1 MTEAP
6 GLQRD
11 PGTLTAALQ
20 PACIVL
26 LATACAGWTV
36 AAESPRPIAR
46 ITYGPGRELAKLA
59 CKEINESSG
68 LAAGRANKGVFWTH
82 NDSGSAAKLYAFGA
96 KGEHLATLRVTG
108 ATARDWEDMASFSL
122 GRRHFLLI
130 GDVGDNNAAR
140 DRCCLYIVPEPRLQ
154 PGKRGQERSVK
165 PLQTIH
171 FRYEDGPH
179 NCESVA
185 IDPGSRTIYL
195 VSKKSGRA
203 CKLYAL
209 DWPAR
214 LGRSELVAK
223 PVASLTIP
231 TTTAMDISP
240 DGLRMVVLTYGNAW
254 ECVRRPKEGWVD
266 ALARAPRQIRMP
278 RRVQGE
284 SICYGIDGKTLYL
297 TSECKG
303 KNSASPSPLLE
314 VPVAGSTGTLSK

>member
-1 MTEAP
+1 
-6 GLQRD
+6 
-11 PGTLTAALQ
+11 LT
-20 PACIVL
+20 
-26 LATACAGWTV
+26 TTCAGWAA
-36 AAESPRPIAR
+36 AAESPRATPR

-59 CKEINESSG
+59 CREINESSG
-68 LAAGRANKGVFWTH
+68 LAAGRANRGVFWTH
-82 NDSGSAAKLYAFGA
+82 NDSGSAPKLFAFGA
-96 KGEHLATLRVTG
+96 KGEHVATLKVTG
-108 ATARDWEDMASFSL
+108 ARARDWEDMASFSL

-140 DRCCLYIVPEPRLQ
+140 NSCCLYIVPEPRLR
-154 PGKRGQERSVK
+154 PGARGQEASVK
-165 PLQTIH
+165 PLQTIQ

-185 IDPGSRTIYL
+185 IDPGSRRIYL
-195 VSKKSGRA
+195 VSKETGKA

-209 DWPAR
+209 DWPTR

-240 DGLRMVVLTYGNAW
+240 DGLRMVVLTYGDAW
-254 ECVRRPKEGWVD
+254 EYARRQKEAWAD
-266 ALARAPRQIRMP
+266 ASARAPRRIRMP

-303 KNSASPSPLLE
+303 KNSADPSPLFE
-314 VPVAGSTGTLSK
+314 VPVVGATGKSSR